1 MTTAPL
7 TDTPARDMV
16 LYTAGGRVLSDP
28 TLDTLPPLP
37 VDARDRHVS
46 WVILASTPGMHYWPQ
61 DSDNHADQFF
71 QAVDEE
77 WLTYQLSEVARLM
90 QSGYTLPV
98 RAMHQPSPIRYGDVL
113 QLAVWD
119 DPNDG
124 ETKLL
129 GAIAW
134 AIDDARD
141 MIRSGALAYT
151 SPGFHTFADDSGHLY
166 EGVLSEVSICD
177 APYQKHIDGGRNRHI
192 LNMETRPMA
201 EPSTTAL
208 AEGAPNDAPS
218 DDKPEILT
226 REMVAG
232 MIAEAMQKYMDKDS
246 DEDSMDEETPDD
258 DDKPEPEMTELAE
271 LRAQVAELREEK
283 DRAQFA
289 ANYPEGHT
297 VTLTPELR
305 DTMYALSKAA
315 PEVFATFAENAQAPA
330 APAPGVQ
337 LSESTRTPAVP
348 KPSIN
353 WGKRHGSSAGSPSDS
368 DAAPVMSLSERK
380 AQIKAELQR
389 EFPNDAAKRL
399 TLYNE
404 RTANLQ

>member
-1 MTTAPL
+1 MTAAPL

-61 DSDNHADQFF
+61 DSDDFADQFF
-71 QAVDEE
+71 QTVDDE
-77 WLTYQLSEVARLM
+77 WLAYQITEVARLM

-113 QLAVWD
+113 AVDTWE

-124 ETKLL
+124 ETKLI

-134 AIDDARD
+134 AIDDAPA

-201 EPSTTAL
+201 EPTDNAP
-208 AEGAPNDAPS
+208 AEGDDTPEPTMADLMARMDAM
-218 DDKPEILT
+218 DKRLAAMEKPE
-226 REMVAG
+226 E
-232 MIAEAMQKYMDKDS
+232 DP
-246 DEDSMDEETPDD
+246 EDSMDEETPEDD
-258 DDKPEPEMTELAE
+258 EDKPAPEMAELAD

-283 DRAQFA
+283 HRAEFA
-289 ANYPEGHT
+289 ASYPEGHT

-305 DTMYALSKAA
+305 DAMYTLSNAA
-315 PEVFATFAENAQAPA
+315 PEAFATLAENAKAPA
-330 APAPGVQ
+330 TPAPGVQ
-337 LSESTRTPAVP
+337 LSQQGRTPATP
-348 KPSIN
+348 MPSIN
-353 WGKRHGSSAGSPSDS
+353 WGKRFGSPAGSPSDS
-368 DAAPVMSLSERK
+368 DAAPVMSLSEQQK
-380 AQIKAELQR
+380 AIMEELKR
-389 EFPNDAAKRL
+389 EFPNDAAKRQA
-399 TLYNE
+399 LYTE
-404 RTANLQ
+404 RTAHLR